1 MTPITSVIFDVDGV
15 LLNSPHEEAWRAA
28 LDGIADP
35 SALTTAIYQSEIAG
49 RSRLDGALHALTA
62 LGVPNA
68 AALAGRYAE
77 AKQAILAEMIADHR
91 FTVFADGVMF
101 LAALRGMD
109 LRLAAASSS
118 KNANTMLAMIAM
130 PQGGSLRDA
139 FDVNLCGVKEPH
151 GKPAPDIF
159 LAAAD
164 AMGVDP
170 VECLVV
176 EDAPAGIAAGRA
188 GRMRTLG
195 VARHDD
201 GELLR
206 AAGAELVVATLSAV
220 ATGALAAGRLELA
233 P

>member
-28 LDGIADP
+28 LEGIADP
-35 SALTTAIYQSEIAG
+35 SRLTTALYQSEIAG
-49 RSRLDGALHALTA
+49 RPRMDGAERALVA
-62 LGVPNA
+62 LGVKNA
-68 AALAGRYAE
+68 AALAGRYAA
-77 AKQAILAEMIADHR
+77 AKQAILSEMIADHR

-101 LAALRGMD
+101 LAALRGME

-118 KNANTMLAMIAM
+118 KNANTMLGMIAM

-139 FDVNLCGVKEPH
+139 FDANLCGMPEPH

-159 LAAAD
+159 LAAA
-164 AMGVDP
+164 AALGADP

-195 VARHDD
+195 VARHND
-201 GELLR
+201 GALLLD
-206 AAGAELVVATLSAV
+206 AGAELVVGSLCKV
-220 ATGALAAGRLELA
+220 ATGALGAGRLELA
-233 P
+233 A